1 MIGILTPQS
10 LSRAVQ
16 QIKLMRPTTSKLRE
30 NIRG

>member
-16 QIKLMRPTTSKLRE
+16 QIKLMRPTTPARE
-30 NIRG
+30 NIRD